1 MLFINRKQAGEK
13 LAELLLQYK
22 DRSQC
27 VVVGLPRGGVV
38 TAAAV
43 AKKLHLP
50 LDVVCPRKLG
60 APFNPEFAIG
70 AITESGESY
79 LDQEVIRRY
88 GVTQDYLDAIQQQQ
102 QQEAQ
107 RRLKLYRSG
116 RPPTD
121 FTDKIVILVDD
132 GIATGATMKAA
143 ILSVK
148 SRSAR
153 QVVVATPVIPL
164 DTVPEIS
171 ALVDELIVV
180 AAPSGFM
187 AVGQF
192 YREFAQTT
200 DTEVVELLSG
210 LSL

>member
-1 MLFINRKQAGEK
+1 MLFNDRKQAGEE
-13 LAELLLQYK
+13 LAERLLKYK
-22 DRSQC
+22 NQPQC

-38 TAAAV
+38 TAVAV

-70 AITESGESY
+70 AITESGEAY

-88 GVTQDYLDAIQQQQ
+88 GVSRDYLDAIRQQQQ
-102 QQEAQ
+102 LEAQ
-107 RRLKLYRSG
+107 RRLSLYRSG
-116 RPPTD
+116 RPPAD
-121 FTDKIVILVDD
+121 FTNETVLLVDD

-148 SRSAR
+148 RRSAR
-153 QVVVATPVIPL
+153 WVVVATPVIPP
-164 DTVPEIS
+164 DTVPEI
-171 ALVDELIVV
+171 AELADELIVV
-180 AAPSGFM
+180 AAPAGFM

-200 DTEVVELLSG
+200 DAEVVELLSG
-210 LSL
+210 FSL

>member
-1 MLFINRKQAGEK
+1 MLFNDRKQAGEE
-13 LAELLLQYK
+13 LAERLVKYK
-22 DRSQC
+22 DQPQC
-27 VVVGLPRGGVV
+27 LVVGLPRGGVV
-38 TAAAV
+38 TAVAV

-60 APFNPEFAIG
+60 APFNQEFAIG
-70 AITESGESY
+70 AITESGEAY

-88 GVTQDYLDAIQQQQ
+88 GVSPAYLEGIQQQQ

-116 RPPTD
+116 KPPID
-121 FTDKIVILVDD
+121 FTDKTVILVDD

-148 SRSAR
+148 GRSAR
-153 QVVVATPVIPL
+153 QVVVATPVIPPE
-164 DTVPEIS
+164 TVPEI
-171 ALVDELIVV
+171 AELADELIVI
-180 AAPSGFM
+180 AAPAGFM

-192 YREFAQTT
+192 YRDFSQTT
-200 DTEVVELLSG
+200 DAEVIELLASI
-210 LSL
+210 